1 MSDDP
6 DQSNEEVSLTTVMN
20 RGREKPMGF
29 FEHLEEMRWMLIKC
43 AAVFLVFAVLIGY
56 FMQEFNDVLLW
67 PLLKVQAEYPTVDL
81 SLGTNSPIEGF
92 NVVVQMCMMGGLV
105 LAAPFMLIFIGRFV
119 SPALTEKELKVV
131 LPLAFA
137 AFVLFLCGAA
147 FGFLLLVPGTLRTST
162 EINLMF
168 HYTTRWT
175 AASYFNLLAWLVLG
189 VGAVF
194 EFPLLILLMVWLGIM
209 TTAFLRKFRR
219 HAIVVIFILAAVIT
233 PSTDPGTM
241 ALMAAPLYV
250 LFELAILVGAQV
262 EKRRMVRQR
271 NKT

>member
-1 MSDDP
+1 
-6 DQSNEEVSLTTVMN
+6 
-20 RGREKPMGF
+20 
-29 FEHLEEMRWMLIKC
+29 
-43 AAVFLVFAVLIGY
+43 
-56 FMQEFNDVLLW
+56 
-67 PLLKVQAEYPTVDL
+67 
-81 SLGTNSPIEGF
+81 
-92 NVVVQMCMMGGLV
+92 
-105 LAAPFMLIFIGRFV
+105 
-119 SPALTEKELKVV
+119 
-131 LPLAFA
+131 
-137 AFVLFLCGAA
+137 
-147 FGFLLLVPGTLRTST
+147 
-162 EINLMF
+162 
-168 HYTTRWT
+168 
-175 AASYFNLLAWLVLG
+175 LLAWLVLG